1 MEPRLKNRGLVLI
14 TGVSCKQFFAMN
26 VFINHTEIT
35 IFKGAL
41 IKDVVLAYSRT
52 SYQRLKS
59 GYLSVYDRFG
69 FQTEPDG
76 PVMEGQHFYLR
87 KTQKQDQQGIC

>member
-1 MEPRLKNRGLVLI
+1 V
-14 TGVSCKQFFAMN
+14 N
-26 VFINHTEIT
+26 VFLNDTEIT
-35 IFKGAL
+35 IFKGAV
-41 IKDVVLAYSRT
+41 IKDIVLAYSKT
-52 SYQRLKS
+52 SYKRLKS

-87 KTQKQDQQGIC
+87 ITSKMNNS